1 MALRDLQNELNDL
14 IAGLAKKAGGGGGD
28 DPFRKELN
36 FLTHSYSY
44 SEQDILNQLLNIKGR
59 FDAEGNRLARDKSKN
74 SAYQKTEETAA
85 FGATR
90 EEGSGNIVG
99 PDATMLKNFAKAAF
113 KELNT
118 QFKTRQ
124 SSSAGK
130 TKFRLIEQGS
140 SSTVVA
146 RARKGQKVD
155 VYSAIQKAQSAAMKN
170 LKDDFIQV
178 FQKGSRTIGGTELFN
193 VGHRTAVT
201 QRKVDAVNTLLAK
214 QNNVLGKA
222 SKLVSDEIKGF
233 KITHGMDATHS
244 TKISMKGGKL
254 TSKLRVNADV
264 ESWFLNQKERA
275 AKETKI
281 GKSGGWVREDAQES
295 QKQADTLIK
304 RIQKIIQD
312 EYDDPETN
320 AERRYSDPFI
330 QTFGEMI
337 VNVSGV
343 KKLAKT
349 GVVKNRSRYKL
360 KVPKTKAEIKAKG
373 SWSQKGKVQKHKN
386 PNIVSGFGAFKG
398 ASRAAATDAPNSLAP
413 LLALLN
419 AKLPQEVASNMGPPG
434 LEYQTGRFASSVRV
448 TDVNRTPQ
456 GHPSIGYTYQ
466 KDPYQVFEGGSG
478 SPRYATNDRD
488 PRKLIDRSIRE
499 IAAEFA
505 LGRFYTRRV

>member
-1 MALRDLQNELNDL
+1 
-14 IAGLAKKAGGGGGD
+14 
-28 DPFRKELN
+28 
-36 FLTHSYSY
+36 
-44 SEQDILNQLLNIKGR
+44 
-59 FDAEGNRLARDKSKN
+59 
-74 SAYQKTEETAA
+74 
-85 FGATR
+85 
-90 EEGSGNIVG
+90 
-99 PDATMLKNFAKAAF
+99 MLKNFAKAAF

-118 QFKTRQ
+118 QFKAKQ

-155 VYSAIQKAQSAAMKN
+155 VYSAIQKAQSTAMKN

-178 FQKGSRTIGGTELFN
+178 FKKGSRTIGGTELFN

-222 SKLVSDEIKGF
+222 STLVSDQIKDF
-233 KITHGMDATHS
+233 KLTHGMDATHS
-244 TKISMKGGKL
+244 TQISMKGGKL

-281 GKSGGWVREDAQES
+281 GKSGGWVREDAQDS

-304 RIQKIIQD
+304 RIQKIIED
-312 EYDDPETN
+312 EYDAETDVN
-320 AERRYSDPFI
+320 RKRSDPFI

-343 KKLAKT
+343 KKLART

-360 KVPKTKAEIKAKG
+360 KVPKAKAEIKAKG
-373 SWSQKGKVQKHKN
+373 SWSQKGKVQKHK
-386 PNIVSGFGAFKG
+386 I
-398 ASRAAATDAPNSLAP
+398 
-413 LLALLN
+413 
-419 AKLPQEVASNMGPPG
+419 
-434 LEYQTGRFASSVRV
+434 
-448 TDVNRTPQ
+448 
-456 GHPSIGYTYQ
+456 
-466 KDPYQVFEGGSG
+466 
-478 SPRYATNDRD
+478 
-488 PRKLIDRSIRE
+488 LI
-499 IAAEFA
+499 
-505 LGRFYTRRV
+505 